1 MVGYI
6 VADSREFV
14 KERVGDGV
22 HLQWLPA
29 QNVVGRIKTKLGFVG
44 FNGGDYYLPLLAN
57 LPANLRDGRV
67 DPRLQNFCGDE
78 FGNEIPR
85 ACEHQNNCDDGKR
98 FTRANATIEEMFERG
113 HK

>member
-1 MVGYI
+1 
-6 VADSREFV
+6 
-14 KERVGDGV
+14 
-22 HLQWLPA
+22 
-29 QNVVGRIKTKLGFVG
+29 IKTKLGFVG

-113 HK
+113 HKQFSSPDNFPASGRLRAAARRHW